1 MFKNNNPLIAKF
13 MPDCS
18 KYMGKGLTGL
28 ANLGNTCFLNST
40 MQVLSHT
47 YEFSDFLDKGTYRDS
62 LNDCPDSVLVVE
74 WDKLRQLMWSENCC
88 VSPGGFVQS
97 VQKVAKQSGREVF
110 TGWAQNDLPEFLMFW
125 FEGIHKA
132 LQRPVVMNIRGKS
145 QNNQD
150 KMAVKCFE
158 MMKKMYSKE
167 YSEVVKMF
175 TGIQVSVITSLQ
187 GVEHSVSPEP
197 VILVSLPLPNLPRI
211 DLVDCIKL
219 YTTPELMNQENA
231 WYNDKTKQREDVHK
245 KLSFWMLPEILVMD
259 VKRFDNRNRK
269 NNKMITAPLKS
280 LDMSPYV
287 LGYGKRSYVYDLYGV
302 CNHMGG
308 VHGGHYTANVLNAN
322 GKWYEFNDTR
332 VTEID
337 PSRVVT
343 SAAYCF
349 FYRKKNK

>member
-1 MFKNNNPLIAKF
+1 MFKNNNPLIAKL
-13 MPDCS
+13 MTDCS
-18 KYMGKGLTGL
+18 KYIGKGLTGL

-47 YEFSDFLDKGTYRDS
+47 YEFNDFLDKGTYRES
-62 LNDCPDSVLVVE
+62 LNDCPDSILLVE

-88 VSPGGFVQS
+88 VSPGGFVQG
-97 VQKVAKQSGREVF
+97 VQKVASQSGREVF

-167 YSEVVKMF
+167 YSEVVKLF

-197 VILVSLPLPNLPRI
+197 VILVSLPMPNLPSI

-219 YTTPELMNQENA
+219 YTTPELMNHENA

-245 KLSFWMLPEILVMD
+245 KLSFWMLPEILIMD

-269 NNKMITAPLKS
+269 NNKMITAPLQS

-337 PSRVVT
+337 ASRVVT

-349 FYRKKNK
+349 FYRKKK